1 MANPRSAWG
10 IDIGNRALK
19 AIKLTRESSGQLRL
33 SDFEVIEHETLLSN
47 AGDNRDSLIQSALAH
62 FVQKHPEKKA
72 AVAVSVSGSNSLA
85 RFIKLPP
92 VEPKKIPEI
101 VRFEAI
107 QQIPFALDDVE
118 WSYQLFRAPD
128 SPDVEVGIFA
138 MRKDLINHQI
148 KAYTDVGLNVEA
160 VQLNPLAVYNAM
172 YFDDRVAG
180 GATMI
185 IDVGAE
191 NTDLIIADGETVWLR
206 SIPVGG
212 KNFTEILVKDFK
224 LSFAKAEELKRT
236 AATSKYAKQ
245 IFQKMRQVFADLVA
259 EVQRSIGFYASV
271 HRESKLKRVL
281 ALGGTFLLPGLQK
294 YLQQNLQLE
303 VIRIDRLGAG
313 GPGESRRN
321 VFEENLLS
329 MASAYGL
336 AIQAMGD
343 AKITSSLLPALIR
356 REKLWKDKNPWF
368 AAAAACFVVGSGV
381 ALGWYGLQQLQWQQ
395 NAPSREKTSDV
406 LQTANMLDGNW
417 SNQVEAAGAGDS
429 QQIANIQ
436 GMVSFRDFWPKLTS
450 EIESAVPTAKNVD
463 PKTTARK
470 DRDIIQIE
478 SITSVYDTD
487 VSKTTAAAAPA
498 APGAPAVA
506 PVTPPTAQM
515 GTTTIT
521 LPTEFPNLAANLIP
535 AGAHGFILTIRLTTP
550 YGGNEVDALR
560 FVDDSFVQ
568 NLKKLKDKQAKEQA
582 AYSLVYA
589 EVTRRRLVGEDDGYK
604 TALRARLDN
613 WQKAIALPTTGNG
626 GAGTPAVNPTMT
638 SGTTGGFNGQTTGG
652 TGPADANSPIIDP
665 SNANNEDM
673 SNDTILEVT
682 AIVLLNP
689 PAPNPS

>member
-72 AVAVSVSGSNSLA
+72 VVAVSVSGSNSLA

-101 VRFEAI
+101 VKFEAI

-148 KAYTDVGLNVEA
+148 QAYTDVGLNVEA

-236 AATSKYAKQ
+236 AASSKYAKQ

-281 ALGGTFLLPGLQK
+281 ALGGTFHLPGLQK
-294 YLQQNLQLE
+294 YLQQNLQMD
-303 VIRIDRLGAG
+303 VIRIDKLGAG
-313 GPGESRRN
+313 GVGESRRN
-321 VFEENLLS
+321 VFDENLLS

-343 AKITSSLLPALIR
+343 AKITSSLLPEQIR
-356 REKLWKDKNPWF
+356 RAKLWKDKNPWF
-368 AAAAACFVVGSGV
+368 GAAAACFVVGSGLV
-381 ALGWYGLQQLQWQQ
+381 LGQYGLQQVQYGQ
-395 NAPSREKTSDV
+395 NQGTRDRISGILSY
-406 LQTANMLDGNW
+406 ANTLDSQW
-417 SNQVEAAGAGDS
+417 SNQVEAEGAGDS
-429 QQIANIQ
+429 QRIANIQ
-436 GMVSFRDFWPKLTS
+436 GMATFRDFWPKLTA
-450 EIESAVPTAKNVD
+450 EIESAVPTPKNAKAAD
-463 PKTTARK
+463 RK
-470 DRDIIQIE
+470 DRDVIQLD
-478 SITSVYDTD
+478 SIATTYDTD
-487 VSKTTAAAAPA
+487 LSKTTAAAAPA
-498 APGAPAVA
+498 APGAAGPTPTPQPQQQQPGSGATIPAS
-506 PVTPPTAQM
+506 
-515 GTTTIT
+515 
-521 LPTEFPNLAANLIP
+521 FPNLSATAIP
-535 AGAHGFILTIRLTTP
+535 AGTHGFILTIDLVTP
-550 YGGNEVDALR
+550 YGGNVVDALR
-560 FVDDSFVQ
+560 FVDDGFVK
-568 NLKKLKDKQAKEQA
+568 NLQKLKDQQAKEKA
-582 AYSLVYA
+582 TYSLVWA
-589 EVTRRRLVGEDDGYK
+589 EVTRRQSVSENDAYK
-604 TALRARLDN
+604 AKLLSRIDSFQRAV
-613 WQKAIALPTTGNG
+613 AIPTTGTNGAVAAPNTNG
-626 GAGTPAVNPTMT
+626 GVGGGGFAPQPPMAAGGGVAPGPAGPALIDPNNPT
-638 SGTTGGFNGQTTGG
+638 
-652 TGPADANSPIIDP
+652 
-665 SNANNEDM
+665 EDM
-673 SNDTILEVT
+673 SNDTTLEIT
-682 AIVLLNP
+682 AIVMMNP
-689 PAPNPS
+689 PAPVTGG